1 MADALCHLGVD
12 VGGTFTDMVV
22 FDAAGRL
29 HCFKVPSTPKRPAQA
44 TLSGLDEIVATLGL
58 QGPQLAGLAH
68 THGSTIAVNTLIERR
83 GARIGM
89 LTNVGFRDVFEL
101 GRLAIPHPMRYD
113 SRRPATLVPRGL
125 IREVAGR
132 MDVAGRERE
141 ALDEQGVRAAAAD
154 LVAQGVDVLLVSFL
168 HSYRNPAHE
177 RRARD
182 IVAAAYPELPVEI
195 SSEVWPQAR
204 EYERAVTAAVNAYVR
219 PAVQRYLQDLIE
231 GTAARAIATE
241 PRVTRSNGGMQ
252 RARTIQRQPVS
263 ALLSGPAAG
272 VAAAAAVAQE
282 SGFDAADLITIDV
295 GGTSAD
301 VGCVRGGAPVLSTE
315 EHVAEFPLLLPSIA
329 VSSVGAG
336 GGSIIWL
343 DETGSLRV
351 GPRSA
356 GADPGPACYGRG
368 SSIPSLTDAMLVAGW
383 LADGQKLGGR
393 IPLRLDLA
401 RAALAPLAKALSSSV
416 EAVADGAISIAIAIM
431 AAETSHVLS
440 RRGIDAPDFMLVP
453 FGGAGPLI
461 GALLAEDV
469 YVDRILVPQ
478 TPGALSALGAAYSD
492 VQGDLIAPVYRLL
505 DDLEPAELDRI
516 RRDLE
521 AEARAWLAEELQS
534 LSIHGADF
542 SFAADMRYEG
552 QGYDV
557 TVPLPTPV
565 LDAGE
570 IGAVATA
577 FASTY
582 RAIYGHDNE
591 RAGVWLKELR
601 LRVVGRVPRPS
612 ASSLPRGAGAAAR
625 ARRTIR
631 IADAAVDAAVYDRA
645 MLGAGDRILGPA
657 IVDQLDTTLLV
668 PPRWEAEVLRSGAI
682 LMTFGG

>member
-1 MADALCHLGVD
+1 MAGTLCHLGVD

-22 FDAAGRL
+22 FDDAGRL
-29 HCFKVPSTPKRPAQA
+29 HCFKVPSTPNRPAQA
-44 TLSGLDEIVATLGL
+44 TLSGLDEIVTTLGL
-58 QGPQLAGLAH
+58 QGRQLAELAH

-89 LTNVGFRDVFEL
+89 LTNVGFRDVFDL

-113 SRRPATLVPRGL
+113 SRRPATLVPRGF
-125 IREVAGR
+125 IREVGGR
-132 MDVAGRERE
+132 IDAAGRERE
-141 ALDEQGVRAAAAD
+141 GLDERGVRNAAAE
-154 LVAQGVDVLLVSFL
+154 LVALGAEVLLISFL

-182 IVAAAYPELPVEI
+182 IAAEAFPELPVEI
-195 SSEVWPQAR
+195 SAEVWPQAR

-219 PAVQRYLQDLIE
+219 PAVQRYLDGLIE
-231 GTAARAIATE
+231 GTASRSIATE

-252 RARTIQRQPVS
+252 RARTIRRQPVS

-272 VAAAAAVAQE
+272 VAAAAAVARE

-301 VGCVRGGAPVLSTE
+301 VGCVRSGAPVLSTE

-336 GGSIIWL
+336 GGSIVWL
-343 DETGSLRV
+343 DETGVLRV

-368 SSIPSLTDAMLVAGW
+368 SIVPTLTDAMLVAGW

-401 RAALAPLAKALSSSV
+401 RAALAPLAGALSSSV
-416 EAVADGAISIAIAIM
+416 EAVADGAIAIAVAIM

-469 YVDRILVPQ
+469 YVDRLLVPQ

-505 DDLEPAELDRI
+505 DELEPAELERI
-516 RRDLE
+516 RLDLD
-521 AEARAWLAEELQS
+521 AEARAWLGEELQS
-534 LSIHGADF
+534 LSIDGADYTF
-542 SFAADMRYEG
+542 SADMRYEG

-557 TVPLPTPV
+557 TVPLPASV
-565 LDAGE
+565 LDAGDL
-570 IGAVATA
+570 GAIAAV

-582 RAIYGHDNE
+582 RAIYGHTND
-591 RAGVWLKELR
+591 RAGIWLKELR
-601 LRVVGRVPRPS
+601 LRVIGRMPRPS
-612 ASSLPRGAGAAAR
+612 AASLPRGSGAAAR
-625 ARRTIR
+625 AYRAIR
-631 IADAAVDAAVYDRA
+631 IADSEVEAAVYDRA
-645 MLGAGDRILGPA
+645 LLGAGDRLVGPA

>member
-1 MADALCHLGVD
+1 MRDGLCHVGVD

-22 FDAAGRL
+22 FDGEGRL
-29 HCFKVPSTPKRPAQA
+29 HCFKVPSTPSRPARA
-44 TLSGLDEIVATLGL
+44 TLDGLDEIVSTLGFSRRQL
-58 QGPQLAGLAH
+58 QELQH

-89 LTNVGFRDVFEL
+89 LTNIGFRDVFEL

-113 SRRPATLVPRGL
+113 SRRPVPLVPRGL

-132 MDVAGRERE
+132 IDATGRERTP
-141 ALDEQGVRAAAAD
+141 LDEGAVRAAAAD
-154 LVAQGVDVLLVSFL
+154 LVDLGVEVLLVSFL
-168 HSYRNPAHE
+168 HSYRNAAHE

-182 IVAAAYPELPVEI
+182 VVVSAFPKLPVEI

-231 GTAARAIATE
+231 GTAKRGVGTE
-241 PRVTRSNGGMQ
+241 PRITRSNGGMQ
-252 RARTIQRQPVS
+252 RARTIRRQPVS

-272 VAAAAAVAQE
+272 VAAAAAVARE

-343 DETGSLRV
+343 DDTGSLRV
-351 GPRSA
+351 GPRST

-368 SSIPSLTDAMLVAGW
+368 SNVPALTDAMLVAGW

-393 IPLRLDLA
+393 IPLRLDAA
-401 RAALAPLAKALSSSV
+401 RSALAPLARKLGCDV
-416 EAVADGAISIAIAIM
+416 EAVADGAIEIATAIM
-431 AAETSHVLS
+431 AAETSHVLA

-461 GALLAEDV
+461 GALLAEEV
-469 YVDRILVPQ
+469 YVDHLLVPQ

-505 DDLEPAELDRI
+505 GELDAAELDGV
-516 RRDLE
+516 RRALE
-521 AEARAWLAEELQS
+521 SEAQRWLEEELQS
-534 LSIHGADF
+534 LAIASSDYA
-542 SFAADMRYEG
+542 FAADMRYEG

-557 TVPLPTPV
+557 TVPLSREA
-565 LDAGE
+565 LAGGDMAALT
-570 IGAVATA
+570 GAFSA
-577 FASTY
+577 TY
-582 RAIYGHDNE
+582 RAIYGHTNDH
-591 RAGVWLKELR
+591 ADIWLKELR
-601 LRVVGRVPRPS
+601 LRIAGRMPRPS
-612 ASSLPRGAGAAAR
+612 AASLPRGSGAVAK
-625 ARRTIR
+625 ARRAIR
-631 IADAAVDAAVYDRA
+631 IAGSMLEAQVYERSL
-645 MLGAGDRILGPA
+645 LGAGDRLRGPA

-668 PPRWEAEVLRSGAI
+668 APRWEAEVLRSGAI
-682 LMTFGG
+682 LMSFGG